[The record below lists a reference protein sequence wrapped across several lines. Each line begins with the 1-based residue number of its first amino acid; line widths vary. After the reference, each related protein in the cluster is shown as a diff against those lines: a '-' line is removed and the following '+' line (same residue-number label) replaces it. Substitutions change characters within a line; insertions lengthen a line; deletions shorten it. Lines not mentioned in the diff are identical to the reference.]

1 MGDFVFV
8 VLVLGGLGVFFY
20 RQNQAKQ
27 AQKAQPETQTVSCA
41 TRVEPVVEEAAPAE
55 DAVTEE
61 TAQPEAAVDV
71 EEPQAEDVVAAEEM
85 IESAETSVDEDED
98 DDGEGETPSEEQYD
112 ALTWRVLQRVM
123 EQPGIMQTEIYG
135 LFPKENRKHLQA
147 TLLQLDKENVLRRE
161 KEGNSYRLFPV

>member
-20 RQNQAKQ
+20 RQSQEKQAQRAAEVSDAASCASGESASQPVESVDEPQ
-27 AQKAQPETQTVSCA
+27 AQKAESADGVAETKA
-41 TRVEPVVEEAAPAE
+41 EEPVVEETAPEKESVDAQEEPKVPAE
-55 DAVTEE
+55 E
-61 TAQPEAAVDV
+61 T
-71 EEPQAEDVVAAEEM
+71 
-85 IESAETSVDEDED
+85 
-98 DDGEGETPSEEQYD
+98 YD

-123 EQPGIMQTEIYG
+123 EQPGILQTEIYG

-161 KEGNSYRLFPV
+161 KEGNTYRLFPV

>member
-20 RQNQAKQ
+20 RQSQEKQ
-27 AQKAQPETQTVSCA
+27 AQRSAEISEAVPCAAVAESVSPEETVEESVAQEAECEETP
-41 TRVEPVVEEAAPAE
+41 VEP
-55 DAVTEE
+55 
-61 TAQPEAAVDV
+61 DV
-71 EEPQAEDVVAAEEM
+71 EETVPEEV
-85 IESAETSVDEDED
+85 TSED
-98 DDGEGETPSEEQYD
+98 DTEQDESEEQGPSKENYD

-161 KEGNSYRLFPV
+161 KEGNTYRLFPV

>member
-20 RQNQAKQ
+20 RQSQEKQ
-27 AQKAQPETQTVSCA
+27 AQRAAEKSDVAPCTSGETTSQPVEEVDESQTLKVESADVVS
-41 TRVEPVVEEAAPAE
+41 EPMPEESVVEEAAPE
-55 DAVTEE
+55 KES
-61 TAQPEAAVDV
+61 VDV
-71 EEPQAEDVVAAEEM
+71 QD
-85 IESAETSVDEDED
+85 ESKV
-98 DDGEGETPSEEQYD
+98 PSEETYD

-161 KEGNSYRLFPV
+161 KEGNTYRLFPV

>member
-8 VLVLGGLGVFFY
+8 VFVLGGLGVFFY
-20 RQNQAKQ
+20 RQSQEKQ
-27 AQKAQPETQTVSCA
+27 AQKTAEEIQPESCA
-41 TRVEPVVEEAAPAE
+41 TRVAAVEPVAETVAPVEESPVEESEVTADSEEAPVE
-55 DAVTEE
+55 TDVDDAV
-61 TAQPEAAVDV
+61 AQEAASEDGG
-71 EEPQAEDVVAAEEM
+71 EEGA
-85 IESAETSVDEDED
+85 
-98 DDGEGETPSEEQYD
+98 GEGPSQENYD

-147 TLLQLDKENVLRRE
+147 TLLQLDKEKVLRRE